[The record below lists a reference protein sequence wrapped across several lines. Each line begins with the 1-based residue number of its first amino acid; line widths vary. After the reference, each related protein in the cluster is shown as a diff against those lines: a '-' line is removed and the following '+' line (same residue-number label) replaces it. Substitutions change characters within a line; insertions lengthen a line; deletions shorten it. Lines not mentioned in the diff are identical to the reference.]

1 MAKAKEYIVYDNR
14 TDDVLASGT
23 AKECTKALGY
33 ASKDVFYSQIC
44 SQRHRGQK
52 GYPQRNKH
60 IDIYIMSDEGLVFA

>member
-1 MAKAKEYIVYDNR
+1 MKEYIVYDNR

-44 SQRHRGQK
+44 SHAIEGK
-52 GYPQRNKH
+52 KAILNETSTLTS
-60 IDIYIMSDEGLVFA
+60 MSLVMKD